1 MIRKYLLL
9 ASYVLS
15 TAAIFLAAFSLFSLL
30 SLKSDLLEIV
40 HISDY
45 QIFIDFDNVLRD
57 KYLMFGGFA
66 FTSLTAIVCLLVIV
80 IGKSELVHFIYIE
93 KQKPDWASE
102 NQLSGSIPTET
113 AEKEV
118 LVQRL
123 LDIIHSNS
131 QGKSTLNSACNEE
144 AIFKAICEV
153 TNVSAGICYLPD
165 QEFLNYRQ
173 AYTFAVK
180 VSDITNQVYHL
191 KQGLIGQAA
200 SDLQFKEFKS
210 VPTNYLN
217 IESGIGALIPSTL
230 LIFPFFSPV
239 TNNCLMVVELAYFSD
254 LNPAVIS
261 ALKEIN
267 LQITSNLVPLE
278 AQG

>member
-1 MIRKYLLL
+1 MIRKFLLL

-15 TAAIFLAAFSLFSLL
+15 TAATFLAAFSLFSLL

-40 HISDY
+40 NISDY
-45 QIFIDFDNVLRD
+45 QIFLDFDNVLRD

-66 FTSLTAIVCLLVIV
+66 FTSLAAIVCLLVIV
-80 IGKSELVHFIYIE
+80 IGKAELVHFVYVE
-93 KQKPDWASE
+93 KQRPDWALE
-102 NQLSGSIPTET
+102 NQSTSSIPTEK

-118 LVQRL
+118 LVQQL
-123 LDIIHSNS
+123 LDKIDTNPTK
-131 QGKSTLNSACNEE
+131 KSTLYSECNEE

-165 QEFLNYRQ
+165 QDFQNYRQ

-180 VSDITNQVYHL
+180 VSDLTNQVYHL

-200 SDLQFKEFKS
+200 ADLQFKVFKS

-217 IESGIGALIPSTL
+217 IESGIGSLIPSTL

-254 LNPAVIS
+254 LNPAIIS